1 MKDFIEETIKKIEN
15 LESQGYNYLDK
26 WCLEKFKEFGYE
38 KESVNLEDIKIFLEN
53 TGVKLE
59 RYVYSENNLTSYVI
73 TNGKKMYVLHTWCE
87 IDLEHNTMVLKTKEE
102 EL

>member
-1 MKDFIEETIKKIEN
+1 MKDFIEETIKKIKD
-15 LESQGYNYLDK
+15 LESQGYDYLDK

-53 TGVKLE
+53 TGIKLE
-59 RYVYSENNLTSYVI
+59 SYIYSENNLTSYVI
-73 TNGKKMYVLHTWCE
+73 TNGKKIYVLHICYE
-87 IDLEHNTMVLKTKEE
+87 IDLEHGTMVLKTKEE